1 MCGKVLW
8 MFLISQRDAFIS
20 LSQKDFASLISH
32 RKHWTNPHPPCSS
45 NRYLGWRVE
54 NGYMHGDN
62 PLDLG
67 LNIHNSCHLH
77 PFTNFS
83 SGTAQVIHTFPA
95 PSCWDWWD
103 AIWIR
108 PQSSAGDAIQQ
119 THAKQQQNG
128 LRISSV
134 HLHKLG
140 QAGIWFPHNYGC
152 IYLLS
157 SLGTLVLFLWVSRT
171 LSHFANGCNYTIY
184 IYIHTHL
191 RYTKH
196 QPTRL
201 CFFKMYPKCP
211 GAHPRCFEPL
221 YNFMVVVSILRVHTL
236 K

>member
-45 NRYLGWRVE
+45 NRSLGWRVE

-108 PQSSAGDAIQQ
+108 PRAVLEMQYSKHTPNSSRMASGYHQF
-119 THAKQQQNG
+119 TF
-128 LRISSV
+128 ISWD
-134 HLHKLG
+134 KLG
-140 QAGIWFPHNYGC
+140 YG
-152 IYLLS
+152 S
-157 SLGTLVLFLWVSRT
+157 
-171 LSHFANGCNYTIY
+171 
-184 IYIHTHL
+184 
-191 RYTKH
+191 
-196 QPTRL
+196 PTT
-201 CFFKMYPKCP
+201 M
-211 GAHPRCFEPL
+211 
-221 YNFMVVVSILRVHTL
+221 VVSIYLVHLERWYFFCEYQEHYPFCQRMQLYYIHLYTHTP
-236 K
+236 KIHKASTNQIMFFQNVS